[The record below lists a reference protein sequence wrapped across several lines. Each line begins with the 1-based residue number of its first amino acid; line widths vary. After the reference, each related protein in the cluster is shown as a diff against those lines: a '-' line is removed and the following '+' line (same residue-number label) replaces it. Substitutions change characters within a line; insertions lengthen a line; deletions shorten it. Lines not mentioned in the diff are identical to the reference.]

1 MNPQLSPHHRQKQA
15 IGRANAHPCPP
26 KSLTRACHAYS
37 SECSRKYCA
46 VMDDKTLTVLEA
58 AQLTGKARSTITRNI
73 TAGKLPNSQKRDDGS
88 YTVQLHDL
96 IQAGL
101 VDTVRAKEDARE
113 SELAEL
119 KQRNQQ
125 LNLELKHARATI
137 EDLQE
142 RISDLRDTIDALKTV
157 RTLIDSNTKA
167 LESLS
172 DNLRPKAI
180 EPTSPTPSEAQTPSE
195 PSSDPSPSES
205 SPTSSPK
212 TGFFGR
218 FFNKN

>member
-1 MNPQLSPHHRQKQA
+1 MSYDA
-15 IGRANAHPCPP
+15 F
-26 KSLTRACHAYS
+26 
-37 SECSRKYCA
+37 
-46 VMDDKTLTVLEA
+46 MDDRTLTVLEA

-119 KQRNQQ
+119 KQRNEQ
-125 LNLELKHARATI
+125 LNLELKHAHATI

-142 RISDLRDTIDALKTV
+142 RISDLRDTIDALKSV

-180 EPTSPTPSEAQTPSE
+180 GSTSPTPSEAPTPPE
-195 PSSDPSPSES
+195 PSSDPSPNES
-205 SPTSSPK
+205 ALTSSPK
-212 TGFFGR
+212 PGFLTRLFG
-218 FFNKN
+218 K